1 MEVAAGRHVIN
12 DQTKI
17 HVDYSPTLESEA
29 SRHAYAGHH
38 NLAVL
43 LHATRVEHWLN
54 HMIVWALERRG
65 FDEKYRATVI
75 REAQLRAKTG
85 WLWQLLFN
93 EPMPRDLVRRIETL
107 TEARNRFVHH
117 KYTNHSLFEFDQ
129 QFNHTKQ
136 LGESGSALGADL
148 LALEDSIIYAGNWT
162 AIREAFAGTFIHP
175 ADEPLT

>member
-1 MEVAAGRHVIN
+1 M
-12 DQTKI
+12 
-17 HVDYSPTLESEA
+17 
-29 SRHAYAGHH
+29 RHAEAGHH
-38 NLAVL
+38 NLSVL
-43 LHATRVEHWLN
+43 LHATRIEHWLN

-85 WLWQLLFN
+85 WLWQLLFD
-93 EPMPRDLVRRIETL
+93 EPMPQNLVRRIETV

-117 KYTNHSLFEFDQ
+117 KFTNHSLSEFDQ

-136 LGESGSALGADL
+136 LGKSGSALVADL
-148 LALEDSIIYAGNWT
+148 LDLEDRIIYAGNWT
-162 AIREAFAGTFIHP
+162 AVREAFASTFVHP